1 VYKIRTIERQ
11 GGRGMTPFTTPRREL
26 LGRALLATALAA
38 PGAARAQPA
47 YPERPIRLVVP
58 FPPGGGTDAIGR
70 EVAARM
76 LAVAGWTV
84 VPENRPGAG
93 GNIGLDAVAKA
104 PADGY
109 TIGVGQASNL
119 AVNPALYRN
128 MPFDGLRDF
137 AFISLMAMQ
146 PLVLVVAKASPWQTV
161 QELAAA
167 IRSAREP
174 LKAGHPGNGTLAHLS
189 SELLAQRLGTEVLVV
204 PYRGAGGV
212 TADLLAG
219 RVDFY
224 FSSPP
229 PVRGLIESGDL
240 RALAVTTAERSPAL
254 PEVPSMIEAGFANFL
269 AVNWTGL
276 VAPAQTPPEIVA
288 RWNTEIRRG
297 LETPEMRERLR
308 QDFSVPHG
316 STSEAF
322 RRFVEAEMVKWA
334 AIVRSAHIELG

>member
-1 VYKIRTIERQ
+1 
-11 GGRGMTPFTTPRREL
+11 MTPIITNRRS
-26 LGRALLATALAA
+26 LGHSLLLATALAA
-38 PGAARAQPA
+38 PAVARAQST
-47 YPERPIRLVVP
+47 YPDRPIRLVVP
-58 FPPGGGTDAIGR
+58 FPPGGGTDAISR
-70 EVAARM
+70 EVGARM

-93 GNIGLDAVAKA
+93 GNIGLDSVAKA

-109 TIGVGQASNL
+109 TIGMGQCSNL

-137 AFISLMAMQ
+137 AFISLLAMQ
-146 PLVLVVAKASPWQTV
+146 PLVLVVAKTSPWQTV

-167 IRSAREP
+167 IRSSRDP

-189 SELLAQRLGTEVLVV
+189 SELLAQRIGAEVLVV
-204 PYRGAGGV
+204 PYRGAGTV

-229 PVRGLIESGDL
+229 PVRGLIESGAL

-254 PEVPSMIEAGFANFL
+254 PQVPTMVEAGFENFL

-276 VAPAQTPPEIVA
+276 VAPARTPAEIVV
-288 RWNTEIRRG
+288 RWNTEIQRG
-297 LETPEMRERLR
+297 LATPEMLARLQ
-308 QDFSVPHG
+308 QDFSVPNG
-316 STSEAF
+316 STSEEF
-322 RRFVEAEMVKWA
+322 RLFVEKEIVKWGE
-334 AIVRSAHIELG
+334 IVRSARIELG

>member
-1 VYKIRTIERQ
+1 
-11 GGRGMTPFTTPRREL
+11 MTLFTAPRRSL
-26 LGRALLATALAA
+26 LGHAFLATALAA
-38 PGAARAQPA
+38 PSVARAQPA
-47 YPERPIRLVVP
+47 YPDRPIRLVVP
-58 FPPGGGTDAIGR
+58 FPPGGGTDAISR
-70 EVAARM
+70 EVSQRM
-76 LAVAGWTV
+76 LAVANWTV

-109 TIGVGQASNL
+109 TIGMGQCSNL

-137 AFISLMAMQ
+137 AFLSMLAMQ
-146 PLVLVVAKASPWQTV
+146 PLVLVVTRTSPWRTV

-167 IRSAREP
+167 IRTSREP

-189 SELLAQRLGTEVLVV
+189 SELLGQRLGAEVLVV

-229 PVRGLIESGDL
+229 PVRGLIESGNL
-240 RALAVTTAERSPAL
+240 RAIAVTTAERSPTL
-254 PEVPSMIEAGFANFL
+254 PEVPTMIEAGFENFL

-276 VAPAQTPPEIVA
+276 VAPARTPPEIVA

-297 LETPEMRERLR
+297 LETPEMRERLA

-316 STSEAF
+316 STSEEF
-322 RRFVEAEMVKWA
+322 RRFVETEMAKWGE
-334 AIVRSAHIELG
+334 IVRSARIELG